1 MMQPKHFN
9 AAPDA
14 FAEFV
19 MMPGDPLRARY
30 IAEEFLDNAV
40 EVTNV
45 RNMLGYTGSYE
56 GRAVSVVGSGM
67 GIPSASIYATELI
80 QCYGVK
86 EILRIG
92 SCGALAEDAKLRD
105 VVIGMGACTD
115 SNVNRIRFKNYDFAA
130 IADYSML
137 ARAVAAAGALG
148 LKTKVGNLFSADLF
162 YTPDAEMF
170 DVMDKYGVLGVEM
183 EAAGLYGV
191 AAEFG
196 AKALAVVTVSDHI
209 RTGAALSTDERQS
222 SLDDMIRLA
231 LHMRLID
238 AA

>member
-1 MMQPKHFN
+1 MEAKHFN
-9 AAPDA
+9 APEGA
-14 FAEFV
+14 FADFV

-30 IAEEFLDNAV
+30 IAEEFLTDAK

-45 RNMLGYTGSYE
+45 RNMLGFTGTYQ
-56 GRAVSVVGSGM
+56 GRPVSVVGSGM

-92 SCGALAEDAKLRD
+92 SCGALSPDVKMRD
-105 VVIGMGACTD
+105 VIIGMGACTD
-115 SNVNRIRFKNYDFAA
+115 SNVNRIRFKDYDFAA

-137 ARAVAAAGALG
+137 ERAVAAAGALD
-148 LKTKVGNLFSADLF
+148 LSTRVGNLFSADLF
-162 YTPDAEMF
+162 YTPDTEMF
-170 DVMDKYGVLGVEM
+170 DVMEKYGVLGVEM

-231 LHMRLID
+231 LHMRTLSD
-238 AA
+238 N

>member
-1 MMQPKHFN
+1 MEAKHFN
-9 AAPDA
+9 APEGA
-14 FAEFV
+14 FADFV

-30 IAEEFLDNAV
+30 IAEEFLDDAR

-45 RNMLGYTGSYE
+45 RNMLGYTGTHQ

-92 SCGALAEDAKLRD
+92 SCGALAADANLRD

-115 SNVNRIRFKNYDFAA
+115 SNVNRMRFKGYDFSA

-148 LKTKVGNLFSADLF
+148 LKTKVGNIFSADLF
-162 YTPDAEMF
+162 YTPDPEMF
-170 DVMDKYGVLGVEM
+170 DVMEKYGVLGVEM

-196 AKALAVVTVSDHI
+196 ARALAVVTVSDHI
-209 RTGAALSTDERQS
+209 RTGAALSADERQS

-231 LHMRLID
+231 LQMRLID
-238 AA
+238 DA

>member
-9 AAPDA
+9 AEKGA
-14 FAEFV
+14 FSDFV
-19 MMPGDPLRARY
+19 MLPGDPLRARY
-30 IAEEFLDNAV
+30 IAEEFLDDAV

-45 RNMLGYTGSYE
+45 RNMLGYTGTHQ
-56 GRAVSVVGSGM
+56 GRSVSVVGSGM

-80 QCYGVK
+80 ECYGVK

-92 SCGALAEDAKLRD
+92 SCGTLSPDAKLRD

-115 SNVNRIRFKNYDFAA
+115 SNVNRIRFKGYDFAA
-130 IADYSML
+130 IADYTML
-137 ARAVAAAGALG
+137 ARAVEAASSLG
-148 LKTKVGNLFSADLF
+148 LATKVGNLFSADLF
-162 YTPDAEMF
+162 YTPDPDMF
-170 DVMDKYGVLGVEM
+170 DVMEKYGVLGVEM

-191 AAEFG
+191 AAEYG

-222 SLDDMIRLA
+222 SLDDMIRMA
-231 LHMRLID
+231 LQMRLID

>member
-1 MMQPKHFN
+1 MQAKHFN
-9 AAPDA
+9 APDGA
-14 FAEFV
+14 FADFV
-19 MMPGDPLRARY
+19 LMPGDPLRARY
-30 IAEEFLDNAV
+30 IAEEFLTDAR

-45 RNMLGYTGSYE
+45 RNMLGFTGTHE
-56 GRAVSVVGSGM
+56 GRPVSVVGSGM

-92 SCGALAEDAKLRD
+92 SCGALAPDANLRD
-105 VVIGMGACTD
+105 VIIGMGACTD
-115 SNVNRIRFKNYDFAA
+115 SNVNRMRFKGYDFAA

-148 LKTKVGNLFSADLF
+148 LATKVGNLFSADLF
-162 YTPDAEMF
+162 YTPEPEMF
-170 DVMDKYGVLGVEM
+170 DVMEKYGVLGVEM

-196 AKALAVVTVSDHI
+196 ARALAVVTVSDHI

-231 LHMRLID
+231 LQMRLID
-238 AA
+238 DA